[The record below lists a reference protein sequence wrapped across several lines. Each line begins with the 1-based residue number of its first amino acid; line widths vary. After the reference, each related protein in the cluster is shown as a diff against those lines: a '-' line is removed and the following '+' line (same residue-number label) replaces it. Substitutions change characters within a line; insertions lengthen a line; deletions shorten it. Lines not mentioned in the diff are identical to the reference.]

1 MLHAAWYLARF
12 YKMSY
17 VEGVER
23 KLKVENTDNIVDLRH
38 LSLMSEESKVH
49 LNYNVDSNSKY
60 LN

>member
-17 VEGVER
+17 VERVER
-23 KLKVENTDNIVDLRH
+23 NKNTHNIVDLRH
-38 LSLMSEESKVH
+38 LSLMSKESKVH
-49 LNYNVDSNSKY
+49 SIYNVDSNSKY